1 MNSKDELHNLVV
13 EWQQHAEKAQQCH
26 YDAGIFY
33 ERFFLFLGVPVI
45 VLSAIT
51 GGSEIL
57 DLIDQRLGGVI
68 SLCIA
73 VLAGLQ
79 TFLKFSQRSER
90 HRVAGAR
97 YGGIKRSLEETLI
110 TLAESGKNAKSEVHD
125 IKKKLDSLANECPE
139 IPKRILG
146 QFKSDKPER

>member
-1 MNSKDELHNLVV
+1 MNSSENLHNLIN
-13 EWQQHAEKAQQCH
+13 EWKQKAEVAHKGH

-33 ERFFLFLGVPVI
+33 ERFFLFLGIPVI
-45 VLSAIT
+45 VLSALT

-57 DLIDQRLGGVI
+57 GVIEKQVGGVI

-90 HRVAGAR
+90 HRIAGAH
-97 YGGIKRSLEETLI
+97 YGAIKRSLEETLI
-110 TLAESGKNAKSEVHD
+110 TLVDSNDEAKAEVHE
-125 IKKKLDSLANECPE
+125 IKNKLDSLACESPE
-139 IPKRILG
+139 IPKKIL
-146 QFKSDKPER
+146 KKYAIK